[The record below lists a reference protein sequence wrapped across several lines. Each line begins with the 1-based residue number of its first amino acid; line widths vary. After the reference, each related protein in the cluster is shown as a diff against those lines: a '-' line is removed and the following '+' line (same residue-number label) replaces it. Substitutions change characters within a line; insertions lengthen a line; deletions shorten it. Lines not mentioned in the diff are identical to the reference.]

1 MNQEHQIVRQ
11 VQKAQGD
18 SRAADQL
25 IRQYLPFIK
34 SETARFLKRPPDESQ
49 DELNIAMFAFYESI
63 LSYRTEK
70 GSFLMLA
77 STAIRNRLID
87 YARKEQR
94 HKSLIS
100 LELPSSQDD
109 SRSLGEQLSDRSDKM
124 NEVLQITAARTEIE
138 EFSHQLE
145 SFGLTL
151 SDIADNCPRQER
163 TMEACMK
170 VLDYAKSHPQVL
182 VQMIH
187 SKKLPLAQLAT
198 GSGTER
204 KTLERHRK
212 YLVAILLA
220 YTNGFEIIRGHLQF
234 MKRKEKPL

>member
-34 SETARFLKRPPDESQ
+34 SKTARFLKRPPDENQ

-70 GSFLMLA
+70 GAFFTLA

-94 HKSLIS
+94 HKSLLS
-100 LELPSSQDD
+100 LDLPSSQDD
-109 SRSLGEQLSDRSDKM
+109 SRSLGEQLPDRSDKM

-163 TMEACMK
+163 TMDACMK
-170 VLDYAKSHPQVL
+170 VLDYAKSHPQLL

-187 SKKLPLAQLAT
+187 SKKLPLAQLAA

>member
-1 MNQEHQIVRQ
+1 MNAKGWMLSAGLGAAAGAVAVLMMPRQNPVRR
-11 VQKAQGD
+11 VAAKAANKAED
-18 SRAADQL
+18 
-25 IRQYLPFIK
+25 
-34 SETARFLKRPPDESQ
+34 
-49 DELNIAMFAFYESI
+49 
-63 LSYRTEK
+63 
-70 GSFLMLA
+70 LA
-77 STAIRNRLID
+77 W
-87 YARKEQR
+87 KVE
-94 HKSLIS
+94 
-100 LELPSSQDD
+100 
-109 SRSLGEQLSDRSDKM
+109 DKM

-163 TMEACMK
+163 TMDACMK
-170 VLDYAKSHPQVL
+170 VLDYAKSHPQLL

-187 SKKLPLAQLAT
+187 SKKLPLAQLAA

>member
-1 MNQEHQIVRQ
+1 
-11 VQKAQGD
+11 
-18 SRAADQL
+18 
-25 IRQYLPFIK
+25 
-34 SETARFLKRPPDESQ
+34 
-49 DELNIAMFAFYESI
+49 MFAFYESI

-70 GSFLMLA
+70 GAFLTLA

-94 HKSLIS
+94 HKSLLS
-100 LELPSSQDD
+100 LDLPSSQDD
-109 SRSLGEQLSDRSDKM
+109 SRSLGEQLPDRSDKM
-124 NEVLQITAARTEIE
+124 NEVLQITATRTEIE

-163 TMEACMK
+163 TMDACMK
-170 VLDYAKSHPQVL
+170 VLDYAKSHPQLL

-187 SKKLPLAQLAT
+187 SKKLPLAQLAA

>member
-11 VQKAQGD
+11 VQKAQSD
-18 SRAADQL
+18 SRATDQL

-34 SETARFLKRPPDESQ
+34 SETARFLKHPPDENQ

-70 GSFLMLA
+70 GAFFTLA

-94 HKSLIS
+94 HKSLLS
-100 LELPSSQDD
+100 LDLPSAQDD
-109 SRSLGEQLSDRSDKM
+109 SRSLGEQLPDRSDKM

-163 TMEACMK
+163 TMDACMK
-170 VLDYAKSHPQVL
+170 VLDYAKSHPQLL

-187 SKKLPLAQLAT
+187 SKKLPLAQLAA